1 MRELLSEALAIVD
14 RLAGREAWDHES
26 HEAAR
31 LIREA
36 LAALADRKGPA

>member
-1 MRELLSEALAIVD
+1 MKELLSEALAVVE
-14 RLAGREAWDHES
+14 RLAGREAWDHEA

-36 LAALADRKGPA
+36 LALLEAQP